1 MTLENKPGVCIRCGA
16 RLDIAENQSTPEQR
30 QGKAFATRYCAGCVV
45 QLPTHEPIIAI
56 ETVECFYCGKLSK
69 YSTCSEECRKAHNKK
84 MAQGNFA
91 NPEEMRQILNGGNYF
106 QHPIKH
112 YIAMSGSHGCLPDHC
127 EVFETYADAV
137 ADLVQLFELGRTR
150 AARLKK
156 NSYLE
161 LVPSPIESRDEE
173 FGWGAEYCEIQ
184 TCDCDEPAVH
194 SDSQ

>member
-1 MTLENKPGVCIRCGA
+1 MTLETNCIRCGA
-16 RLDIAENQSTPEQR
+16 RLDIAENQSTEAQR
-30 QGKAFATRYCAGCVV
+30 QGKAFATRYCAQCVV
-45 QLPTHEPIIAI
+45 KLPTLEPI
-56 ETVECFYCGKLSK
+56 VEIPV
-69 YSTCSEECRKAHNKK
+69 R
-84 MAQGNFA
+84 
-91 NPEEMRQILNGGNYF
+91 P
-106 QHPIKH
+106 KH

-184 TCDCDEPAVH
+184 TCDCDKPAVN